1 VAGTRHSAGSVCVEM
16 LGGFRV
22 VVGDETI
29 GEAAWPS
36 RRSVELVQLLAL
48 AERRTLLREQVIDA
62 LWPHLDADAGA
73 ANLRKAAHHCRQ
85 ALGHEDAVVLTG
97 GRVTL
102 FPTAEVSTDVDRFER
117 LSDVA
122 LRSGD
127 PQACGEAAAA
137 CHGDLLPGALYE
149 EWTSSRREHLRA
161 RRVELLRQAGRWEDV
176 VAAEPADEQAYREIM
191 RAALTAGKRH
201 EAIRWYGRLRTN
213 LECELGLAPD
223 AESRSLYEE
232 AVAGFGPTATT
243 FVGREVE
250 LARAAAALRSA
261 EEGGSGALVLRGPA
275 GIGKSR
281 LCREI
286 AAAASDRGWVVL
298 SVTAQAGCG
307 PYAAVIEAVDQL
319 LARDRG
325 LLDGLTA
332 QVRSTLAE
340 LSALAGPAPPPIA
353 GLSRHMVFG
362 ATHRLLMGPEATGVL
377 LVVDDA
383 HLADDGTAEACAQLA
398 RAHGPRPLLVL
409 VSHRSEGARLPLTQG
424 MAALERA
431 GRAVAIDLGPM
442 ERDEIV
448 ALLAASGTSSAT
460 GGQIDSSIVDM
471 AQGSPFFALELARG
485 VSGGRGVVVPPSVW
499 DAVTGRFL
507 DLDEATLGMLRRL
520 AVAGGDLDVAGVLAL
535 TGMAEPDA
543 FALLD
548 AALDAGALI
557 VAGGRYRFGH
567 DLVRV
572 ALAEQ
577 VPPHHRIAMHRD
589 AARRLVSGGASPAL
603 IAAHWL
609 EGRDPDE
616 ATPWLLEAA
625 RKAVKVGA
633 FREALRH
640 LDVLLEHDPRQV
652 EALCVRGDA
661 LEAIGDRGA
670 PAAFGLAAEVAGE
683 PLSHEIRSKQAL
695 AQVKQGDPPGGVRT
709 LEGLQPVTVEGRIA
723 HALAWAGAAVLG
735 FAPHD
740 MGTAKAA
747 EVRRL
752 AIETG
757 DAASLVIAS
766 WANAAAA
773 HARGDLWGSVERD
786 LLETASLPE
795 LAISVFDGHLCIT
808 QRFLYGAKPYPDVIA
823 FADALGAEAERLGAA
838 RGRAYAATLRGEA
851 MLLSG
856 RLGEAEEALR
866 LGGRLSREFGGAVGE
881 ALALQR
887 RAEVALYSERPAE
900 AEALLNEALAVA
912 RECNVGFHLMDRIYG
927 TKINVARDPEAALAV
942 LEDAETSVQ
951 GPLETC
957 PGCRITLAVPAAIA
971 SARGGDLARLK
982 DWEPAVEMLANV
994 VMRLP
999 AWDAAL
1005 EEVRG
1010 HRARATGEPAS
1021 GHFAVA
1027 AEGFHAIGQPL
1038 DEARCAALAANSI

>member
-1 VAGTRHSAGSVCVEM
+1 MAGTRHLTGHVRIEL

-22 VVGDETI
+22 VVGHESVE
-29 GEAAWPS
+29 EAAWPS
-36 RRSVELVQLLAL
+36 RRSAELVQLLAL
-48 AERRTLLREQVIDA
+48 ADRHALLRDQVIEA
-62 LWPHLDADAGA
+62 LWPHLEPDAGA

-85 ALGHEDAVVLTG
+85 ALGRDDAVVLAG

-102 FPTAEVSTDVDRFER
+102 LAAAEVSTDVERFEE
-117 LSDVA
+117 LAEAA

-127 PQACGEAAAA
+127 PQACAEAAAA
-137 CHGDLLPGALYE
+137 CPGILLPGALYE
-149 EWTSSRREHLRA
+149 EWTSSRRERLRVCRA
-161 RRVELLRQAGRWEDV
+161 ELLRRAGRWEEL

-191 RAALTAGKRH
+191 GAALRAGNRH
-201 EAIRWYGRLRTN
+201 AAIRWYGRLRTN
-213 LECELGLAPD
+213 LERELGLAPD
-223 AESRSLYEE
+223 GESRALYEE
-232 AVAGFGPTATT
+232 AVAGLGLAATT
-243 FVGREVE
+243 FVGRQVE
-250 LARAAAALRSA
+250 LARAAVALRSA
-261 EEGGSGALVLRGPA
+261 EHGASGALMVRGPA
-275 GIGKSR
+275 GIGKSH
-281 LCREI
+281 LCREV
-286 AAAASDRGWVVL
+286 AAMGGDRGWVVL
-298 SVTAQAGCG
+298 TVAAQAGCE
-307 PYAAVIEAVDQL
+307 PYAPVIEAVEQL

-325 LLDGLTA
+325 LLDGLST

-340 LSALAGPAPPPIA
+340 LTALAGPAPPPVA

-362 ATHRLLMGPEATGVL
+362 AAHRLLMAPEAPGVL

-398 RAHGPRPLLVL
+398 RAHGRLPLLV
-409 VSHRSEGARLPLTQG
+409 VVAYRPEGARLPLTQG

-431 GRAVAIDLGPM
+431 GRGVVIDLGPM
-442 ERDEIV
+442 EHDEIV
-448 ALLAASGTSSAT
+448 ALLAGSGASTTPS
-460 GGQIDSSIVDM
+460 GQIDAALVDM
-471 AQGSPFFALELARG
+471 AQGNPFFALELARG
-485 VSGGRGVVVPPSVW
+485 VAGGSGVAVPRSVW
-499 DAVTGRFL
+499 EAVTARFL

-535 TGMAEPDA
+535 TGMGEPDA

-548 AALDAGALI
+548 AALEAGALVI
-557 VAGGRYRFGH
+557 AGGRYRFRH

-589 AARRLVSGGASPAL
+589 AARRLVTGGASPAL

-609 EGRDPDE
+609 EGGSPDE
-616 ATPWLLEAA
+616 AAPWLLEAA
-625 RKAVKVGA
+625 RRAVKVGA

-652 EALCVRGDA
+652 EALCLRGDA
-661 LEAIGDRGA
+661 LEAIGDRRA
-670 PAAFGLAAEVAGE
+670 PAAFALAAEVAGE

-709 LEGLQPVTVEGRIA
+709 LQGLQPVTTEGRIA

-740 MGTAKAA
+740 MGTEKAA

-752 AIETG
+752 ALETG

-766 WANAAAA
+766 WAQAAAA

-795 LAISVFDGHLCIT
+795 LAVSVFDGHLCIT
-808 QRFLYGAKPYPDVIA
+808 QRFLYGAKPYPEVIA
-823 FADALGAEAERLGAA
+823 FADALAAEAERLGAA
-838 RGRAYAATLRGEA
+838 RARAYAATLRGEA

-856 RLGEAEEALR
+856 RLDEAEEALR
-866 LGGRLSREFGGAVGE
+866 LGGSLSRSLGGAVGE
-881 ALALQR
+881 AHALQR
-887 RAEVALYSERPAE
+887 RAEVALHGQRLAD
-900 AEALLNEALAVA
+900 ADALLDEALAVA

-927 TKINVARDPEAALAV
+927 TKINAARSPEAALAV

-982 DWEPAVEMLANV
+982 EWEPAAEMLANV

-1010 HRARATGEPAS
+1010 QRALATGEPAA
-1021 GHFAVA
+1021 GHFAAA
-1027 AEGFHAIGQPL
+1027 AEGFRAAGQPL
-1038 DEARCAALAANSI
+1038 DEARCAALAAASP